1 VTDDRE
7 LIDPDAA
14 GRPDPPGDTDAD
26 TAPEPDSG
34 PGSATRPAMFR
45 SLRVRNFR
53 LFMMGQSVSV
63 AGTWMQNVAV
73 GWLTLELSGSG
84 GVLGTVIAARFAPL
98 LVLGPWGGLVADRH
112 DKRTLL
118 RITASCQVVVAAVI
132 GTLALTHVIGVWS
145 LGALILLAGVV
156 DVFDT
161 PARQTFINNMVGPAR
176 LGNAIALNSIVV
188 NGARIV
194 GPALAGFLI
203 AHVGAAPCFYANA
216 GSYLAVIASLQL
228 MRAHELQRSRVE
240 ARGRGQVRAGLRYV
254 WHTPE
259 LLVPLLLVAITGA
272 FAWEFQVTLP
282 LFVEVFHGNAA
293 TYGASLAAVAVGS
306 IVGGFVAARRH
317 RIDLRVVAVS
327 AALWGVVIIAAAA
340 APTLTVAYVLLALVG
355 SGTVTFNSVSKT
367 VLQTESDEVMR
378 GRVMSLWS
386 IGWQGSTV
394 VGAPLVGLIGQWLD
408 GRYALGVGGVTTLLA
423 GVAVL
428 VFSRGYTRRALSEK
442 TLRRSSSDRS
452 AAST

>member
-1 VTDDRE
+1 VTDDGE
-7 LIDPDAA
+7 LIRPEDPETLAD
-14 GRPDPPGDTDAD
+14 DTE
-26 TAPEPDSG
+26 PEPDSG
-34 PGSATRPAMFR
+34 PGSATRPSMFR

-73 GWLTLELSGSG
+73 GWLTLELGGSG

-98 LVLGPWGGLVADRH
+98 LIIGPWGGLVADRH
-112 DKRTLL
+112 EKRRLL
-118 RITASCQVVVAAVI
+118 RMTASCQVAVAAVI
-132 GTLALTHVIGVWS
+132 GTLAVTHVITVWS
-145 LGALILLAGVV
+145 LAALILLAGVV

-161 PARQTFINNMVGPAR
+161 PARQTFINNMVGIDR
-176 LGNAIALNSIVV
+176 LSNAIALNSIVV

-203 AHVGAAPCFYANA
+203 AHVGVAPCFYANA
-216 GSYLAVIASLQL
+216 GSYLAVIASLYF
-228 MRAHELQRSRVE
+228 MRPEELHVSRVE
-240 ARGRGQVRAGLRYV
+240 TRAAGQVRAGLRYV
-254 WHTPE
+254 WHNPQ

-282 LFVEVFHGNAA
+282 LFVRVFDGDST
-293 TYGASLAAVAVGS
+293 TYGTTLAAVAVGS
-306 IVGGFVAARRH
+306 IAGGFLAARRH
-317 RIDLRVVAVS
+317 HVDLRVVAVS
-327 AALWGVVIIAAAA
+327 AVLWGAVIIAAAA
-340 APTLTVAYVLLALVG
+340 APGLAVAYVLLAFVG
-355 SGTVTFNSVSKT
+355 AGTVTFNSVSKT
-367 VLQTESDEVMR
+367 VLQTESEDRMR

-394 VGAPLVGLIGQWLD
+394 IGAPVVGLIGQWFG
-408 GRYALGVGGVTTLLA
+408 GRYPLGFGGVTTLLA
-423 GVAVL
+423 GAVIL
-428 VFSRGYTRRALSEK
+428 ALNRGYTRNALSVK